1 LKGFVYTIV
10 LTLVLFLSIMLL
22 RSLSPMGENTASRG
36 RSVPR
41 QPMIVHSDPAVRS
54 NINPEE
60 LEKTNREALYA
71 TGVELLDLW
80 HVPEAID
87 VFKTLVD
94 MEPGH
99 YRAHLGLVECYSH
112 PTIGAEKLAADSF
125 DKAMKAARAEGADSL
140 WVAAF
145 HSLFV
150 DPDPADA
157 VDRFTRAV
165 KRGGDGVDNRLF
177 LAMALLMDGRP
188 EDAERYLTDLLD
200 GDESLGRARELL
212 VHCKVAEGDY
222 EKAES
227 LAKDLAAIYPGEPY
241 PYVLL
246 SRVQLIEGK
255 VDDAVEFANNAL
267 LLDERYIPAI
277 VARAH
282 LYVAEG
288 ANEAARVSFEKL
300 LLFDDPMLSSV
311 GMEGMAYVDFLAGR
325 FDEASAALDES
336 IRLSM
341 SVESSRRGLVNAFRL
356 VNYLCELGRTD
367 AANSVLE
374 RWVRRHGDIPY
385 RLGRI
390 RIGISEGNLAEA
402 KHALDEIENKMEW
415 RAWMRALTLDFV
427 DTRALTFIEEKNFG
441 GALDLLS
448 AAGPPIESTRRAYL
462 KGFALFRNGNAE
474 AAAGLFKQARLRLH
488 GLVFPYHGDPILYAQ
503 SIFFLAEAALARG
516 ESDEAREHY
525 SAFLDLWGESDWE
538 LQAVGRARKKLEA
551 LTTAAPS
558 G

>member
-1 LKGFVYTIV
+1 MKGFVYTIV
-10 LTLVLFLSIMLL
+10 LTLVLVLSIMIL
-22 RSLSPMGENTASRG
+22 RSLPPTGEKTASGERP
-36 RSVPR
+36 VPR
-41 QPMIVHSDPAVRS
+41 EPMVVQSEPAVRS
-54 NINPEE
+54 NIDPEE
-60 LEKTNREALYA
+60 LEKTNRTALYE
-71 TGVELLDLW
+71 TGLELLDLW

-87 VFKTLVD
+87 VFKILVE

-99 YRAHLGLVECYSH
+99 YRAHLRLVECYSH

-125 DKAMKAARAEGADSL
+125 EKAKTAVRAEGADSL

-145 HSLFV
+145 YSLFV
-150 DPDPADA
+150 DPCPAEA
-157 VDRFTRAV
+157 VDRFARAV
-165 KRGGDGVDNRLF
+165 KRGSEGVDNRLF
-177 LAMALLMDGRP
+177 LAMAFLMDGRP

-222 EKAES
+222 EQAES
-227 LAKDLAAIYPGEPY
+227 LARDLAAIYPGEPY

-246 SRVQLIEGK
+246 SRVQLIQGK
-255 VDDAVEFANNAL
+255 VDDAVDFANNAL
-267 LLDERYIPAI
+267 LLDQRYIPAI
-277 VARAH
+277 IARAH

-288 ANEAARVSFEKL
+288 DNEAARVSFEKL

-325 FDEASAALDES
+325 FDEASASLDES

-341 SVESSRRGLVNAFRL
+341 SVESSRRGLVNTFRL

-367 AANSVLE
+367 TANSVLE

-402 KHALDEIENKMEW
+402 RHALDEIENKEEW
-415 RAWMRALTLDFV
+415 RAWMRTLALNFV
-427 DTRALTFIEEKNFG
+427 DIRALTFIEEENFG
-441 GALDLLS
+441 GALDLLN
-448 AAGPPIESTRRAYL
+448 AAGPPSEGTRRTYL
-462 KGFALFRNGNAE
+462 KGFALFRDGNAE
-474 AAAGLFKQARLRLH
+474 AATGLFKQARLRLH
-488 GLVFPYHGDPILYAQ
+488 GLVFPYHGDPVLYAQ

-516 ESDEAREHY
+516 ESDEARGY
-525 SAFLDLWGESDWE
+525 YNAFLDLWGESDWD

-551 LTTAAPS
+551 LTLSAPS